1 MPSMHAARKIS
12 SLSEFSI
19 DRRSGREVP
28 FLLDVIQHIYIKLD
42 FQHQYENAKTAE
54 DANGFLRS
62 VARAAMTASQ
72 IAERHGGFLLEV
84 QGSMLHIG
92 IPANHGQLNSV
103 QRGSS
108 KECVGDIHAAFGEL
122 FGQSGSRVDGWR
134 MTVDR
139 GKTLVVSGRGV
150 HGDNSLVS
158 LGRSANRPAKH
169 LYSQLELPEDSRGL
183 KRFYVGYF
191 EGNTGKWRYEPLSQQ
206 PSTLNEMRAIA
217 KSIRASEPR
226 VIYSSLIT
234 ASAAP
239 IPSTGHPAAP
249 SADRPHTYF
258 GWVMRTDLDGFTA
271 RIESCLDNDQKL
283 GELAVMFYRLM
294 EAAADFVQYHRE
306 ELTQLP
312 WAGDNFTAAAV
323 FSSKA
328 NYESAIPKQLV
339 ELTLDFEKEMTAIAT
354 ECGFGGWAHS
364 VAGGQVH
371 GNAHGNIFIAGIEI
385 GSCRFLVGAGEGVG
399 RSTQGFGD
407 IDPDAGE
414 IALYQEDWKLLSDI
428 YRDKF
433 KPATTARGQA
443 STLYR
448 IGASRELLVA
458 RTREATKEVVTV
470 VSQPG
475 RESVPVRSRPYFVD
489 K

>member
-1 MPSMHAARKIS
+1 MSSMYTARKIS
-12 SLSEFSI
+12 SLSQLSI
-19 DRRSGREVP
+19 DSRTGREVP
-28 FLLDVIQHIYIKLD
+28 FLLDVIQHFYIKLD

-62 VARAAMTASQ
+62 VARAAMAASHV
-72 IAERHGGFLLEV
+72 AERYGGFLLEV

-92 IPANHGQLNSV
+92 IPANHGQLNSI
-103 QRGSS
+103 RKESS
-108 KECVGDIHAAFGEL
+108 KECVGDLHVALTEL
-122 FGQSGSRVDGWR
+122 FGQARSRIDGWR
-134 MTVDR
+134 MTVDG

-150 HGDNSLVS
+150 HGDNSWVS

-191 EGNTGKWRYEPLSQQ
+191 EENTGKWRHEPLNLQ

-217 KSIRASEPR
+217 KKIRASEPR
-226 VIYSSLIT
+226 VIYSGLIT

-239 IPSTGHPAAP
+239 IPSSGHPAAP

-271 RIESCLDNDQKL
+271 RVEACLDSDQKL
-283 GELAVMFYRLM
+283 GELAVVFYRLM
-294 EAAADFVQYHRE
+294 DAAADFVQYHQE
-306 ELTQLP
+306 ELAQLP

-371 GNAHGNIFIAGIEI
+371 GNAYGNIYIAGIEV
-385 GSCRFLVGAGEGVG
+385 GSRRFLVGAGEGVG

-414 IALYQEDWKLLSDI
+414 VVVYKDDWDLLANQYKEDFGTATTKRNQVSSLFRVAQARKLLST
-428 YRDKF
+428 RAQKAAGEVAV
-433 KPATTARGQA
+433 KATFGSNQ
-443 STLYR
+443 L
-448 IGASRELLVA
+448 
-458 RTREATKEVVTV
+458 
-470 VSQPG
+470 
-475 RESVPVRSRPYFVD
+475 ESVVVRPFSNE
-489 K
+489 